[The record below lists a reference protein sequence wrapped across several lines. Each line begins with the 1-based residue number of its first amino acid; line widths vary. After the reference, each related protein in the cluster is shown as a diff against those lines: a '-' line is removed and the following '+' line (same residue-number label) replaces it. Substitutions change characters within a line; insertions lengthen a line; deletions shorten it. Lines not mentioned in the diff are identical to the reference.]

1 MKVSHKPMLIFV
13 LKKHFTLICIKI
25 PLRFFGDSM
34 RLIFSALILLPL
46 LLVAREGMWEP
57 HQMPSLKNELRAAGF
72 NKNVNSISDLFEFP
86 MNAIVSIG
94 GCSAAFVSPNGL
106 IATNYHCVESSYLQY
121 NSTNEDDLFATGFTA
136 SNYEDEKPS
145 PPGSRVFI
153 TTSSTEITD
162 EVLAGTLETEDYA
175 SKAEIIEQNS
185 KNIVSNCEKDSSIRC
200 RVRSFFGGETYKLE
214 VQTVIKDVRL
224 VYAPPSSIGEYG
236 GEIDNWM
243 YPRHTGDFALLR
255 AYVAPDGSSKEF
267 DQANVPFS
275 PETYLKI
282 SAKGVSDGDFVM
294 IIGYPGST
302 NRLQTFAE
310 INYDLTQG
318 FARSIEFLKRGIKLI
333 EENTKGD
340 EAATLK
346 YRGLKSGYENY
357 YKKIAGQLEGSQRFG
372 LLDSEKIKWDEFM
385 GYVESNA
392 SPAEKN
398 DLALLLDLIKEQQDR
413 YLAETYYGNSSLISY
428 VFSIFKNADE
438 RRKPNEERDSGYQER
453 DQNRIKNSIKSA
465 QYRFEAKIDKAIFI
479 DRLATYKDFNANLRR
494 PEFSR
499 ALRLDGSREETLAV
513 VDQLYSSEFSDPTKM
528 LELFEKSFEEIITL
542 EDPLINFIES
552 IYAESKEYEKQYDA
566 ERAERQKLR
575 STFIKLLKD
584 YYQKINK
591 PLYADANGTLRVT
604 YGNVMGLEL
613 QDGIAYKPF
622 TSLEGILEK
631 HRGEAPFNAPENLR
645 SLIQKKDYG
654 TYVAKDVSSV
664 PVNFISDLDITNGN
678 SGSATINKDFEL
690 VGLAF
695 DGMIET
701 IISDYKYIPEAR
713 TISVDSRYFLWNLEK
728 VAEAKNILAEIEI
741 AR

>member
-1 MKVSHKPMLIFV
+1 MKVSHKPLLIFV

-25 PLRFFGDSM
+25 PLRFFGDTM
-34 RLIFSALILLPL
+34 RLIFSALISLPL

-57 HQMPSLKNELRAAGF
+57 HQMPLLKNELRAAGF

-106 IATNYHCVESSYLQY
+106 IATNYHCVEGSYLQY
-121 NSTNEDDLFATGFTA
+121 NSTNENDLFATGFTA

-145 PPGSRVFI
+145 APGSRVFI

-162 EVLAGTLETEDYA
+162 EVLAGTLEAEDYA

-185 KNIVSNCEKDSSIRC
+185 KNIISNCEKDSSIRC

-282 SAKGVSDGDFVM
+282 SAKGISDGDFVM
-294 IIGYPGST
+294 VIGYPGST
-302 NRLQTFAE
+302 NRLQTFLE

-318 FARSIEFLKRGIKLI
+318 FARSIEFLKRGIELI

-357 YKKIAGQLEGSQRFG
+357 YKKIAGQLDGSQRFG
-372 LLDSEKIKWDEFM
+372 LLDSEKMKWDEFM
-385 GYVESNA
+385 GYVASNA
-392 SPAEKN
+392 SPAEIN
-398 DLALLLDLIKEQQDR
+398 DLALLLELIKEQQDR
-413 YLAETYYGNSSLISY
+413 YLAERYYGNSSLISY

-465 QYRFEAKIDKAIFI
+465 QYRFEAKIDKAIFL
-479 DRLATYKDFNANLRR
+479 DRLATYKAFEGDLRR

-499 ALRLDGSREETLAV
+499 ALKLDSSQEETLAI
-513 VDQLYSSEFSDPTKM
+513 VDKIYSSEFTDPSKM
-528 LELFEKSFEEIITL
+528 LELFEKPFEEITAL

-566 ERAERQKLR
+566 ERAKRQELR
-575 STFIKLLKD
+575 STFIKLSKD

-613 QDGIAYKPF
+613 KDGIAYKPF

-631 HRGEAPFNAPENLR
+631 HQGETPFNAPENLR
-645 SLIQKKDYG
+645 SLIQEKDYG
-654 TYVAKDVSSV
+654 TYSAKDVGSV

>member
-1 MKVSHKPMLIFV
+1 MKVSHKPLLIFV

-25 PLRFFGDSM
+25 PLRFFGDTM
-34 RLIFSALILLPL
+34 RLIFSALISLPL

-57 HQMPSLKNELRAAGF
+57 HQMPLLKNELRAAGF

-106 IATNYHCVESSYLQY
+106 IATNYHCVEGSYLQY
-121 NSTNEDDLFATGFTA
+121 NSTNENDLFATGFTA

-145 PPGSRVFI
+145 APGSRVFI

-162 EVLAGTLETEDYA
+162 EVLAGTLEAEDYA

-185 KNIVSNCEKDSSIRC
+185 KNIISNCEKDSSIRC

-282 SAKGVSDGDFVM
+282 SAKGISDGDFVM
-294 IIGYPGST
+294 VIGYPGST
-302 NRLQTFAE
+302 NRLQTFLE

-318 FARSIEFLKRGIKLI
+318 FARSIEFLKRGIELI

-357 YKKIAGQLEGSQRFG
+357 YKKIAGQLDGSQRFG
-372 LLDSEKIKWDEFM
+372 LLDSEKMKWDEFM
-385 GYVESNA
+385 GYVASNA
-392 SPAEKN
+392 SPAEIN
-398 DLALLLDLIKEQQDR
+398 DLALLLELIKEQQDR
-413 YLAETYYGNSSLISY
+413 YLAERYYGNSSLISY

-465 QYRFEAKIDKAIFI
+465 QYRFEAKIDKAIFL
-479 DRLATYKDFNANLRR
+479 DRLATYKTFEGDLRR

-499 ALRLDGSREETLAV
+499 ALKLDSSQEETLAI
-513 VDQLYSSEFSDPTKM
+513 VDKIYSSEFTDPSKM
-528 LELFEKSFEEIITL
+528 LELFEKPFEEITAL

-566 ERAERQKLR
+566 ERAKRQELR
-575 STFIKLLKD
+575 STFIKLSKD

-613 QDGIAYKPF
+613 KDGIAYKPF

-631 HRGEAPFNAPENLR
+631 HQGETPFNAPENLR
-645 SLIQKKDYG
+645 SLIQEKDYG
-654 TYVAKDVSSV
+654 TYSAKDVGSV

-713 TISVDSRYFLWNLEK
+713 TISVDSRYLLWNLEK
-728 VAEAKNILAEIEI
+728 VAEAKHILAEIEI

>member
-13 LKKHFTLICIKI
+13 LKKYFTLICIKI
-25 PLRFFGDSM
+25 PLRFFGDIM

-162 EVLAGTLETEDYA
+162 EVLAGTLETEDYV

-392 SPAEKN
+392 SSAEKN

-499 ALRLDGSREETLAV
+499 ALKLDGSREETLAV

>member
-1 MKVSHKPMLIFV
+1 
-13 LKKHFTLICIKI
+13 
-25 PLRFFGDSM
+25 M

-162 EVLAGTLETEDYA
+162 EVLAGTLETEDYV

-392 SPAEKN
+392 SSAEKN

-499 ALRLDGSREETLAV
+499 ALKLDGSREETLAV

>member
-1 MKVSHKPMLIFV
+1 
-13 LKKHFTLICIKI
+13 
-25 PLRFFGDSM
+25 M
-34 RLIFSALILLPL
+34 RLIFSALISLPL

-57 HQMPSLKNELRAAGF
+57 HQMPLLKNELRAAGF

-106 IATNYHCVESSYLQY
+106 IATNYHCVEGSYLQY
-121 NSTNEDDLFATGFTA
+121 NSTNENDLFATGFTA

-145 PPGSRVFI
+145 APGSRVFI

-162 EVLAGTLETEDYA
+162 EVLAGTLETEDYV

-282 SAKGVSDGDFVM
+282 SAKGISDGDFVM
-294 IIGYPGST
+294 VIGYPGST
-302 NRLQTFAE
+302 NRLQTFLE

-318 FARSIEFLKRGIKLI
+318 FARSIEFLKRGIELI

-357 YKKIAGQLEGSQRFG
+357 YKKIAGQLDGSQRFG
-372 LLDSEKIKWDEFM
+372 LLDSEKMKWDEFM
-385 GYVESNA
+385 GYVASNA
-392 SPAEKN
+392 SPAEIN
-398 DLALLLDLIKEQQDR
+398 DLALLLELIKEQQDR
-413 YLAETYYGNSSLISY
+413 YLAERYYGNSSLISY

-465 QYRFEAKIDKAIFI
+465 QYRFEAKIDKAIFL
-479 DRLATYKDFNANLRR
+479 DRLATYKAFEGDLRR

-499 ALRLDGSREETLAV
+499 ALKLDSSQEETLAI
-513 VDQLYSSEFSDPTKM
+513 VDKIYSSEFTDPSKM
-528 LELFEKSFEEIITL
+528 LELFEKPFEEITAL

-566 ERAERQKLR
+566 ERAKRQELR
-575 STFIKLLKD
+575 STFIKLSKD

-613 QDGIAYKPF
+613 KDGIAYKPF

-631 HRGEAPFNAPENLR
+631 HQGETPFNAPENLR
-645 SLIQKKDYG
+645 SLIQEKDYG
-654 TYVAKDVSSV
+654 TYSAKDVGSV
-664 PVNFISDLDITNGN
+664 PVNFISDLDIT
-678 SGSATINKDFEL
+678 
-690 VGLAF
+690 
-695 DGMIET
+695 
-701 IISDYKYIPEAR
+701 
-713 TISVDSRYFLWNLEK
+713 
-728 VAEAKNILAEIEI
+728 
-741 AR
+741 

>member
-13 LKKHFTLICIKI
+13 LKKHFTLICVKM

-392 SPAEKN
+392 SSAEKN

>member
-1 MKVSHKPMLIFV
+1 
-13 LKKHFTLICIKI
+13 
-25 PLRFFGDSM
+25 M

-145 PPGSRVFI
+145 APGSRVFI

-162 EVLAGTLETEDYA
+162 EVLAGTLEAEDYA

-392 SPAEKN
+392 SSAEKN

-499 ALRLDGSREETLAV
+499 ALKLDGSREETLAV

>member
-57 HQMPSLKNELRAAGF
+57 HQMPSLKNELRTAGF

-162 EVLAGTLETEDYA
+162 EVLAGTLETEDYV

-385 GYVESNA
+385 GYVESKA
-392 SPAEKN
+392 SSAEKN

-499 ALRLDGSREETLAV
+499 ALKLDGSREETLAV

>member
-1 MKVSHKPMLIFV
+1 
-13 LKKHFTLICIKI
+13 
-25 PLRFFGDSM
+25 M
-34 RLIFSALILLPL
+34 RLIFAALISLPL
-46 LLVAREGMWEP
+46 LLLAREGMWEP
-57 HQMPSLKNELRAAGF
+57 HQMPLLKKELRAAGF

-106 IATNYHCVESSYLQY
+106 IATNYHCVEGSYLQY
-121 NSTNEDDLFATGFTA
+121 NSTPEDDLFATGFTA
-136 SNYEDEKPS
+136 ANYEDEKPS
-145 PPGSRVFI
+145 APGGRVYI
-153 TTSSTEITD
+153 TTSSIEITD
-162 EVLAGTLETEDYA
+162 EVLAGTEEADNYA

-185 KNIVSNCEKDSSIRC
+185 KNIVSNCEKDSNIRC
-200 RVRSFFGGETYKLE
+200 RVRSFFAGETYKLE
-214 VQTVIKDVRL
+214 VQTEIKDVRL

-267 DQANVPFS
+267 DQANVPFN

-294 IIGYPGST
+294 VIGYPGST

-318 FARSIEFLKRGIKLI
+318 FSRSVEFLKRGIELI

-340 EAATLK
+340 EASTLK

-357 YKKIAGQLEGSQRFG
+357 YKKIAGQLEGSQRFK
-372 LLDSEKIKWDEFM
+372 LLGSEKIKWDEFM
-385 GYVESNA
+385 SYVESNA
-392 SPAEKN
+392 STAEKN
-398 DLALLLDLIKEQQDR
+398 DLALLLELIEKQQDR
-413 YLAETYYGNSSLISY
+413 YLAERYYGNSSLISY
-428 VFSIFKNADE
+428 VFRIYKNADE
-438 RRKPNEERDSGYQER
+438 RRKPDEERDSGYQER
-453 DQNRIKNSIKSA
+453 DQNRIKNSIRSA
-465 QYRFEAKIDKAIFI
+465 QYRFEANIDKAIFL
-479 DRLATYKDFNANLRR
+479 DRLRTYKAFDANFRR

-499 ALRLDGSREETLAV
+499 ALKLDGSQEATLAL
-513 VDQLYSSEFSDPTKM
+513 VDKIYSSEFTDPSKM
-528 LELFEKSFEEIITL
+528 LELFEKSFEEITVL
-542 EDPLINFIES
+542 EDPLIDFIES

-575 STFIKLLKD
+575 STFIKLSKD

-631 HRGEAPFNAPENLR
+631 HQGETPFNAPENLR
-645 SLIQKKDYG
+645 SLIQEKDYG
-654 TYVAKDVSSV
+654 TYFAKDVGSV

-713 TISVDSRYFLWNLEK
+713 TISVDSRYLLWNLEK
-728 VAEAKNILAEIEI
+728 VAEAKNILAEIDI
-741 AR
+741 VR

>member
-57 HQMPSLKNELRAAGF
+57 HQMQSLKNELRAAGF

-162 EVLAGTLETEDYA
+162 EVLAGTLETEDYV

-392 SPAEKN
+392 SSAEKN

-499 ALRLDGSREETLAV
+499 ALKLDGSREETLAV

>member
-1 MKVSHKPMLIFV
+1 MKVSHKPLLIFV

-25 PLRFFGDSM
+25 PLRFFGDTM
-34 RLIFSALILLPL
+34 RLIFSALISLPL

-57 HQMPSLKNELRAAGF
+57 HQMPLLKNELRAAGF

-106 IATNYHCVESSYLQY
+106 IATNYHCVEGSYLQY
-121 NSTNEDDLFATGFTA
+121 NSTNENDLFATGFTA

-145 PPGSRVFI
+145 APGSRVFI

-162 EVLAGTLETEDYA
+162 EVLAGTLEAEDYA

-282 SAKGVSDGDFVM
+282 SAKGISDGDFVM
-294 IIGYPGST
+294 VIGYPGST
-302 NRLQTFAE
+302 NRLQTFLE

-318 FARSIEFLKRGIKLI
+318 FARSIEFLKRGIELI

-357 YKKIAGQLEGSQRFG
+357 YKKIAGQLDGSQRFG
-372 LLDSEKIKWDEFM
+372 LLDSEKMKWDEFM
-385 GYVESNA
+385 GYVASNA
-392 SPAEKN
+392 SPAEIN
-398 DLALLLDLIKEQQDR
+398 DLALLLELIKEQQDR

-465 QYRFEAKIDKAIFI
+465 QYRFEAKIDKAIFL
-479 DRLATYKDFNANLRR
+479 DRLATYKAFEGDLRR

-499 ALRLDGSREETLAV
+499 ALKLDSSQEETLAI
-513 VDQLYSSEFSDPTKM
+513 VDKIYSSEFTDPSKM
-528 LELFEKSFEEIITL
+528 LELFEKPFEEITAL

-566 ERAERQKLR
+566 ERAKRQELR
-575 STFIKLLKD
+575 STFIKLSKD

-613 QDGIAYKPF
+613 KDGIAYKPF

-631 HRGEAPFNAPENLR
+631 HQGETPFNAPENLR
-645 SLIQKKDYG
+645 SLIQEKDYG
-654 TYVAKDVSSV
+654 TYSAKDVGSV

-713 TISVDSRYFLWNLEK
+713 TISVDSRYLLWNLEK
-728 VAEAKNILAEIEI
+728 VAEAKHILAEIEI

>member
-1 MKVSHKPMLIFV
+1 VKKTQIFAAE
-13 LKKHFTLICIKI
+13 LEA
-25 PLRFFGDSM
+25 FF
-34 RLIFSALILLPL
+34 A
-46 LLVAREGMWEP
+46 
-57 HQMPSLKNELRAAGF
+57 
-72 NKNVNSISDLFEFP
+72 
-86 MNAIVSIG
+86 
-94 GCSAAFVSPNGL
+94 
-106 IATNYHCVESSYLQY
+106 
-121 NSTNEDDLFATGFTA
+121 
-136 SNYEDEKPS
+136 
-145 PPGSRVFI
+145 
-153 TTSSTEITD
+153 
-162 EVLAGTLETEDYA
+162 
-175 SKAEIIEQNS
+175 
-185 KNIVSNCEKDSSIRC
+185 
-200 RVRSFFGGETYKLE
+200 GETYKLE
-214 VQTVIKDVRL
+214 VQTEIKDVRL

-267 DQANVPFS
+267 DQANVPFN

-294 IIGYPGST
+294 VIGYPGST

-318 FARSIEFLKRGIKLI
+318 FSRSVEFLKRGIELI

-340 EAATLK
+340 EASTLK

-357 YKKIAGQLEGSQRFG
+357 YKKIAGQLEGSQRFK
-372 LLDSEKIKWDEFM
+372 LLGSEKIKWDEFM
-385 GYVESNA
+385 SYVESNA
-392 SPAEKN
+392 STAEKN
-398 DLALLLDLIKEQQDR
+398 DLALLLELIEKQQDR
-413 YLAETYYGNSSLISY
+413 YLAERYYGNSSLISY
-428 VFSIFKNADE
+428 VFRIYKNADE
-438 RRKPNEERDSGYQER
+438 RRKPDEERDSGYQER
-453 DQNRIKNSIKSA
+453 DQNRIKNSIRSA
-465 QYRFEAKIDKAIFI
+465 QYRFEANIDKAIFL
-479 DRLATYKDFNANLRR
+479 DRLRTYKAFDANLRR

-499 ALRLDGSREETLAV
+499 ALKLDGSQEATLAL
-513 VDQLYSSEFSDPTKM
+513 VDKIYSSEFTDPSKM
-528 LELFEKSFEEIITL
+528 LELFEKSFEEITVL
-542 EDPLINFIES
+542 EDPLIDFIES

-575 STFIKLLKD
+575 STFIKLSKD

-631 HRGEAPFNAPENLR
+631 HQGETPFNAPENLR
-645 SLIQKKDYG
+645 SLIQEKDYG
-654 TYVAKDVSSV
+654 TYFAKDVGSV

-713 TISVDSRYFLWNLEK
+713 TISVDSRYLLWNLEK
-728 VAEAKNILAEIEI
+728 VAEAKNILAEIDI
-741 AR
+741 VR

>member
-25 PLRFFGDSM
+25 PLRFFGVIM

-72 NKNVNSISDLFEFP
+72 NKNINSISDLFEFP

-162 EVLAGTLETEDYA
+162 EVLAGTLETEDYV

-392 SPAEKN
+392 SSAEKN

-499 ALRLDGSREETLAV
+499 ALKLDGSREETLAV

-654 TYVAKDVSSV
+654 TYVAKDISSV

>member
-162 EVLAGTLETEDYA
+162 EVLAGTLETEDYV

-392 SPAEKN
+392 SSAEKN

-499 ALRLDGSREETLAV
+499 ALKLDGSREETLAV

-584 YYQKINK
+584 YYQKMNK

>member
-1 MKVSHKPMLIFV
+1 
-13 LKKHFTLICIKI
+13 
-25 PLRFFGDSM
+25 M

-57 HQMPSLKNELRAAGF
+57 HQMQSLKNELRAAGF

-162 EVLAGTLETEDYA
+162 EVLAGTLETEDYV

-392 SPAEKN
+392 SSAEKN

-499 ALRLDGSREETLAV
+499 ALKLDGSREETLAV

-654 TYVAKDVSSV
+654 TYVAKDISSV

>member
-1 MKVSHKPMLIFV
+1 
-13 LKKHFTLICIKI
+13 
-25 PLRFFGDSM
+25 M

-162 EVLAGTLETEDYA
+162 EVLAGTLETEDYV

-392 SPAEKN
+392 STAEKN

-499 ALRLDGSREETLAV
+499 ALKLDGSREETLAV

>member
-72 NKNVNSISDLFEFP
+72 NKNINSISDLFEFP

-162 EVLAGTLETEDYA
+162 EVLAGTLETEDYV

-392 SPAEKN
+392 SSAEKN

-499 ALRLDGSREETLAV
+499 ALKLDGSREETLAV

>member
-1 MKVSHKPMLIFV
+1 
-13 LKKHFTLICIKI
+13 
-25 PLRFFGDSM
+25 M
-34 RLIFSALILLPL
+34 RLIFSALISLPL
-46 LLVAREGMWEP
+46 LLLAREGMWEP
-57 HQMPSLKNELRAAGF
+57 HQMPLLKKELRAAGF

-106 IATNYHCVESSYLQY
+106 IATNYHCVEGSYLQY
-121 NSTNEDDLFATGFTA
+121 NSTKEDDLFATGFTA
-136 SNYEDEKPS
+136 VNYEDEKPS
-145 PPGSRVFI
+145 APGSRVYI

-162 EVLAGTLETEDYA
+162 EVLAGTEEADDYA

-185 KNIVSNCEKDSSIRC
+185 KNIVSNCEKDSNIRC
-200 RVRSFFGGETYKLE
+200 RVRSFFSGETYKLE

-267 DQANVPFS
+267 DQANVPFN

-282 SAKGVSDGDFVM
+282 SAKGVSNGDFVM
-294 IIGYPGST
+294 VIGYPGST

-318 FARSIEFLKRGIKLI
+318 FARSVEFLKRGIELI

-357 YKKIAGQLEGSQRFG
+357 YKKIAGQFEGSQRFN
-372 LLDSEKIKWDEFM
+372 LLDSEQMKWDEFM
-385 GYVESNA
+385 RHVEGNA
-392 SPAEKN
+392 TPAEKN
-398 DLALLLDLIKEQQDR
+398 DLAALLDLIKEQQDR
-413 YLAETYYGNSSLISY
+413 YLAERYYGNSSLISY
-428 VFSIFKNADE
+428 VFRIYKNADE

-453 DQNRIKNSIKSA
+453 DQNRIKNSIRSA
-465 QYRFEAKIDKAIFI
+465 QYRFEAKIDKAIFL
-479 DRLATYKDFNANLRR
+479 DRLQTYKAFDEDLRR

-499 ALRLDGSREETLAV
+499 ALKLDGSHEETIAV
-513 VDQLYSSEFSDPTKM
+513 VDKIYSSEFTDPTKM
-528 LELFEKSFEEIITL
+528 LELFEKSFEEITAL
-542 EDPLINFIES
+542 KDPLINFIKS
-552 IYAESKEYEKQYDA
+552 IYAESKEYEKQFDA

-575 STFIKLLKD
+575 STFIKLSKD

-631 HRGEAPFNAPENLR
+631 HQGETPFDAPEQLR
-645 SLIQKKDYG
+645 SLIKEKDYG
-654 TYVAKDVSSV
+654 TYFAKDVGSV

-713 TISVDSRYFLWNLEK
+713 TISVDSRYLLWNLEK
-728 VAEAKNILAEIEI
+728 VAEAKNILAEIDI
-741 AR
+741 VR

>member
-1 MKVSHKPMLIFV
+1 
-13 LKKHFTLICIKI
+13 
-25 PLRFFGDSM
+25 M

-57 HQMPSLKNELRAAGF
+57 HQMQSLKNELRAAGF

-162 EVLAGTLETEDYA
+162 EVLAGTLETEDYV

-392 SPAEKN
+392 SSAEKN

-499 ALRLDGSREETLAV
+499 ALKLDGSREETLAV

>member
-1 MKVSHKPMLIFV
+1 
-13 LKKHFTLICIKI
+13 
-25 PLRFFGDSM
+25 
-34 RLIFSALILLPL
+34 
-46 LLVAREGMWEP
+46 MWEP

-162 EVLAGTLETEDYA
+162 EVLAGTLETEDYV

-392 SPAEKN
+392 SSAEKN

-499 ALRLDGSREETLAV
+499 ALKLDGSREETLAV

>member
-13 LKKHFTLICIKI
+13 LKKHFTLICIKM
-25 PLRFFGDSM
+25 PLRFFGDIM

-162 EVLAGTLETEDYA
+162 EVLAGTLETEDYV

-392 SPAEKN
+392 SSAEKN

-499 ALRLDGSREETLAV
+499 ALKLDGSREETLAV

>member
-25 PLRFFGDSM
+25 PLRFFGDIM

-162 EVLAGTLETEDYA
+162 EVLAGTLETEDYV

-392 SPAEKN
+392 SSAEKN

-499 ALRLDGSREETLAV
+499 ALKLDGSREETLAV

>member
-1 MKVSHKPMLIFV
+1 MKVSHKPLLIFV

-25 PLRFFGDSM
+25 PLPFFGDIM
-34 RLIFSALILLPL
+34 RLIFTALISLPL

-57 HQMPSLKNELRAAGF
+57 HQMPLLKNELRAAGF

-106 IATNYHCVESSYLQY
+106 IATNYHCIESSYLQY
-121 NSTNEDDLFATGFTA
+121 NSTNEVDLFATGFTA

-145 PPGSRVFI
+145 APGSRVFI
-153 TTSSTEITD
+153 TTSSTEITN
-162 EVLAGTLETEDYA
+162 EVLAGALETEDYA

-185 KNIVSNCEKDSSIRC
+185 KNIVNDCEKDSSIRC

-267 DQANVPFS
+267 DKTNVPYH

-282 SAKGVSDGDFVM
+282 SAKGVSDGDYVM
-294 IIGYPGST
+294 VIGYPGST
-302 NRLQTFAE
+302 NRVQTFVE

-398 DLALLLDLIKEQQDR
+398 DLALLLDLIKGQQDR
-413 YLAETYYGNSSLISY
+413 YLAERYYGNSSLISY

-438 RRKPNEERDSGYQER
+438 QRKPNEERDSGYQER

-494 PEFSR
+494 PEFSK
-499 ALRLDGSREETLAV
+499 ALRLDGSWEETLAV

-542 EDPLINFIES
+542 GDPLINFIES
-552 IYAESKEYEKQYDA
+552 IYAESKEYEKQFDV

-654 TYVAKDVSSV
+654 TYVAKDVGSV

>member
-1 MKVSHKPMLIFV
+1 
-13 LKKHFTLICIKI
+13 
-25 PLRFFGDSM
+25 M
-34 RLIFSALILLPL
+34 RLIFSALISLPL

-57 HQMPSLKNELRAAGF
+57 HQMPLLKNELRAAGF

-106 IATNYHCVESSYLQY
+106 IATNYHCVEGSYLQY
-121 NSTNEDDLFATGFTA
+121 NSTNENDLFATGFTA

-145 PPGSRVFI
+145 APGSRVFI

-162 EVLAGTLETEDYA
+162 EVLAGTLEAEDYA

-185 KNIVSNCEKDSSIRC
+185 KNIISNCEKDSSIRC

-282 SAKGVSDGDFVM
+282 SAKGISDGDFVM
-294 IIGYPGST
+294 VIGYPGST
-302 NRLQTFAE
+302 NRLQTFVE

-318 FARSIEFLKRGIKLI
+318 FARSIEFLKRGIELI

-357 YKKIAGQLEGSQRFG
+357 YKKIAGQLDGSQRFG
-372 LLDSEKIKWDEFM
+372 LLDSEKMKWDEFM
-385 GYVESNA
+385 GYVASNA
-392 SPAEKN
+392 SPAEIN
-398 DLALLLDLIKEQQDR
+398 DLALLLELIKEQQDR
-413 YLAETYYGNSSLISY
+413 YLAERYYGNSSLISY

-438 RRKPNEERDSGYQER
+438 LRKPNEERDSGYQER

-465 QYRFEAKIDKAIFI
+465 QYRFEAKIDKAIFL
-479 DRLATYKDFNANLRR
+479 DRLATYKAFEGDLRR

-499 ALRLDGSREETLAV
+499 ALKLDSSQEETLAI
-513 VDQLYSSEFSDPTKM
+513 VDKIYSSEFTDPSKM
-528 LELFEKSFEEIITL
+528 LELFEKPFEEITAL

-566 ERAERQKLR
+566 ERAKRQELR
-575 STFIKLLKD
+575 STFIKLSKD

-613 QDGIAYKPF
+613 KDGIAYKPF

-631 HRGEAPFNAPENLR
+631 HQGETPFNAPENLR
-645 SLIQKKDYG
+645 SLIQEKDYG
-654 TYVAKDVSSV
+654 TYSAKDVGSV

-713 TISVDSRYFLWNLEK
+713 TISVDSRYLLWNLEK
-728 VAEAKNILAEIEI
+728 VAEAKHILAEIEI

>member
-162 EVLAGTLETEDYA
+162 EVLAGTLETEDYV

-224 VYAPPSSIGEYG
+224 VYAPPISIGEYG

-392 SPAEKN
+392 SSAEKN

-499 ALRLDGSREETLAV
+499 ALKLDGSREETLAV

>member
-1 MKVSHKPMLIFV
+1 MKVSHKPLLIFV

-25 PLRFFGDSM
+25 ALRFFGDTM
-34 RLIFSALILLPL
+34 RLIFSALISLPL

-57 HQMPSLKNELRAAGF
+57 HQMPLLKNELRAAGF

-106 IATNYHCVESSYLQY
+106 IATNYHCVEGSYLQY
-121 NSTNEDDLFATGFTA
+121 NSTNENDLFATGFTA

-162 EVLAGTLETEDYA
+162 EVLAGTLETEDYV

-185 KNIVSNCEKDSSIRC
+185 KNIISNCEKDSSIRC

-282 SAKGVSDGDFVM
+282 SAKGISDGDFVM
-294 IIGYPGST
+294 VIGYPGST
-302 NRLQTFAE
+302 NRLQTFLE

-318 FARSIEFLKRGIKLI
+318 FARSIEFLKRGIELI

-357 YKKIAGQLEGSQRFG
+357 YKKIAGQLDGSQRFG
-372 LLDSEKIKWDEFM
+372 LLDSEKMKWDEFM
-385 GYVESNA
+385 GYVASNA
-392 SPAEKN
+392 SPAEIN
-398 DLALLLDLIKEQQDR
+398 DLALLLELIKEQQDR
-413 YLAETYYGNSSLISY
+413 YLAERYYGNSSLISY

-465 QYRFEAKIDKAIFI
+465 QYRFEAKIDKAIFL
-479 DRLATYKDFNANLRR
+479 DRLATYKAFEGDLRR

-499 ALRLDGSREETLAV
+499 ALKLDSSQEETLAI
-513 VDQLYSSEFSDPTKM
+513 VDQIYSSEFTDPSKM
-528 LELFEKSFEEIITL
+528 LELFEKPFEEITAL

-566 ERAERQKLR
+566 ERAKRQELR
-575 STFIKLLKD
+575 STFIKLSKD

-613 QDGIAYKPF
+613 KDGIAYKPF

-631 HRGEAPFNAPENLR
+631 HQGETPFNAPENLR
-645 SLIQKKDYG
+645 SLIQEKDYG
-654 TYVAKDVSSV
+654 TYSAKDVGSV

-713 TISVDSRYFLWNLEK
+713 TISVDSRYLLWNLEK
-728 VAEAKNILAEIEI
+728 VAEAKHILAEIEI

>member
-1 MKVSHKPMLIFV
+1 
-13 LKKHFTLICIKI
+13 
-25 PLRFFGDSM
+25 
-34 RLIFSALILLPL
+34 
-46 LLVAREGMWEP
+46 
-57 HQMPSLKNELRAAGF
+57 MPSLKNELRAAGF

-162 EVLAGTLETEDYA
+162 EVLAGTLETEDYV

-392 SPAEKN
+392 SSAEKN

-499 ALRLDGSREETLAV
+499 ALKLDGSREETLAV

>member
-392 SPAEKN
+392 SSAEKN

-499 ALRLDGSREETLAV
+499 ALKLDGSREETLAV

>member
-25 PLRFFGDSM
+25 PLRFFGVIM

-162 EVLAGTLETEDYA
+162 EVLAGTLETEDYV

-392 SPAEKN
+392 SSAEKN

-499 ALRLDGSREETLAV
+499 ALKLDGSREETLAV

>member
-25 PLRFFGDSM
+25 PLRFFGVIM

-162 EVLAGTLETEDYA
+162 EVLAGTLETEDYV

-392 SPAEKN
+392 SSAEKN

-499 ALRLDGSREETLAV
+499 ALKLDGSREETLAV

-645 SLIQKKDYG
+645 SLIQKKNYG

>member
-1 MKVSHKPMLIFV
+1 M
-13 LKKHFTLICIKI
+13 
-25 PLRFFGDSM
+25 PLRFFGDIM

-162 EVLAGTLETEDYA
+162 EVLAGTLETEDYV

-392 SPAEKN
+392 SSAEKN

-499 ALRLDGSREETLAV
+499 ALKLDGSREETLAV

-552 IYAESKEYEKQYDA
+552 IYPESKEYEKQYDA

-575 STFIKLLKD
+575 STFIKLLKG

>member
-1 MKVSHKPMLIFV
+1 M
-13 LKKHFTLICIKI
+13 CIKI
-25 PLRFFGDSM
+25 PLRFFGDIM

-136 SNYEDEKPS
+136 SNYADEKPS

-162 EVLAGTLETEDYA
+162 EVLAGTLETEDYV

-392 SPAEKN
+392 SSAEKN

-499 ALRLDGSREETLAV
+499 ALKLDGSREETLAV

>member
-1 MKVSHKPMLIFV
+1 
-13 LKKHFTLICIKI
+13 
-25 PLRFFGDSM
+25 M

-162 EVLAGTLETEDYA
+162 EVLAGTLETEDYV

-392 SPAEKN
+392 SSAEKN